1 MYLMKTI
8 KSLLAAVCFTTVL
21 LGFSDY
27 SSAAV
32 VDSSAFGFTI
42 RQELLIR
49 QNTDTVYKYFIFD
62 IGKWW
67 NPQHTWSGSSANLV
81 IQPKANGCFC
91 ERLENNGSVRHMM
104 VEFLEPGSVLRMSGA
119 LGPLQA
125 LAVTGVVTLQYK
137 KVDEGT
143 LMTMTYTVGG
153 YDPDGLKN
161 MAVIVDG
168 VWADQLSRFRDFCE
182 AKK

>member
-1 MYLMKTI
+1 MYPMKTI
-8 KSLLAAVCFTTVL
+8 KPLLAAICFITVL
-21 LGFSDY
+21 LVFSNH
-27 SSAAV
+27 SFGAV

-42 RQELLIR
+42 KQDLLIK
-49 QNTDTVYKYFIFD
+49 QNTDSVYRYFIFD

-67 NPQHTWSGSSANLV
+67 NPQHTWSGNSANLV

-91 ERLENNGSVRHMM
+91 ERLENTGSVRHMM

-125 LAVTGVVTLQYK
+125 LAVTGIVTLQYK
-137 KVDEGT
+137 KVEEGT

-153 YDPDGLKN
+153 YDPAGLRN

-168 VWADQLSRFRDFCE
+168 VWADQLSRFKDFCE
-182 AKK
+182 TKK